1 MKAESATLLGLK
13 SGMDLVCLGGWGMW
27 REEGGDCIVG
37 QGDMVCVLCFVC
49 FWCFFSFS
57 LFFLSPFLFFFGS
70 RISPGQRELL
80 PITYSRILI

>member
-1 MKAESATLLGLK
+1 MKAESATVFGLK

-57 LFFLSPFLFFFGS
+57 LFFLSPFLFFFWLKNLT
-70 RISPGQRELL
+70 RTERVTAHYIQ
-80 PITYSRILI
+80 